1 LPVLLRD
8 SQVLPIWEGTTN
20 VLALD
25 ALRAL
30 QSGEH
35 DLKRGLARFSSAVTR
50 CLEGVSAARLAEAV
64 RVARAALDHA
74 ASWLAEA
81 ERAGTP
87 ALEAGARRFSLTLG
101 RTMELALLIRH
112 AQWSNDHEHDA
123 GSIAAAHRFASL
135 GVDLIFVV
143 PLD

>member
-25 ALRAL
+25 TLRAL
-30 QSGEH
+30 RGAEG
-35 DLKRGLARFSSAVTR
+35 LKQFESEVLSCVENVRDPHLANAGRIVRSS
-50 CLEGVSAARLAEAV
+50 
-64 RVARAALDHA
+64 LDHA

-81 ERAGTP
+81 QQKGEP

-101 RTMELALLIRH
+101 RTMELALLIKH
-112 AQWSNDHEHDA
+112 AQWSIDHEQDGRA
-123 GSIAAAHRFASL
+123 LSSAHRFALAGIDS
-135 GVDLIFVV
+135 IWTEF
-143 PLD
+143 